1 MHTLELLTAKLPDGW
16 TCEPSG
22 DLFVE
27 VYPQTAQLPEQGWK
41 IRCNTTCIEKL
52 DTLILR
58 VADEICFRER
68 IPMKVVNGRQSMYD
82 LHAKFTDFTIAGKS
96 LTLYPGNNP
105 KDFVYIIEKTE
116 RLMKTLSVEPCAQP
130 WSDKIFASNVSYRYG
145 SYVHGQFFLRV
156 GTLRVPDRRDAF
168 VLPPGINDPFDDT
181 TTSADP
187 SESEPGAV
195 RIQGCDITECLYRNW
210 GGSVYIG
217 NSGSEEVILKEARP
231 HARIA
236 CEILSTDLLKNE
248 FKVLTT
254 LAGITDIAPRPIDLF
269 QKSGHFFL
277 LMSRLAGFTL
287 SEWKPHNE
295 PSPKRIVD
303 IAGKIAEKILELH
316 ASGSAH
322 LDISASNI
330 IVGEEDVSVS
340 LIDFENAILNASDAA
355 LAEDSK
361 QFAALLHWLAVDGVT
376 SGYIEAIHLGKQGA
390 SMTHIFESLVLC
402 QPSVEG

>member
-27 VYPQTAQLPEQGWK
+27 VSPHTPLLPEQGWK

-68 IPMKVVNGRQSMYD
+68 IPMKVVNGRQSMCD

-96 LTLYPGNNP
+96 LTLYPGNNT
-105 KDFVYIIEKTE
+105 KDFVFILEKTE
-116 RLMKTLSVEPCAQP
+116 SLMKNLSVEACAQP
-130 WSDKIFASNVSYRYG
+130 WSDKIFASSNLSYRFG
-145 SYVHGQFFLRV
+145 SYVPGQFFLRV
-156 GTLRVPDRRDAF
+156 GTMRVPDRRDAF
-168 VLPPGINDPFDDT
+168 VLPPGINDPFTDDT
-181 TTSADP
+181 TSPTDY
-187 SESEPGAV
+187 SEPGSV
-195 RIQGCDITECLYRNW
+195 RIQGCEITECLYRNW
-210 GGSVYIG
+210 GGSVYLG
-217 NSGSEEVILKEARP
+217 NSGSQEVILKQARP
-231 HARIA
+231 KARIA
-236 CEILSTDLLKNE
+236 CEILSTDLLQHE
-248 FKVLTT
+248 FQVMTKLD
-254 LAGITDIAPRPIDLF
+254 GIVDIVPRPIDLF
-269 QKSGHFFL
+269 QTSGHFFL
-277 LMSRLAGFTL
+277 LMSRLAGLTL
-287 SEWKPHNE
+287 SEWKTHNK

-303 IAGKIAEKILELH
+303 IAGTIAQKILELH
-316 ASGSAH
+316 TTGNAH

-330 IVGEEDVSVS
+330 IVGEEDVTVS

-376 SGYIEAIHLGKQGA
+376 SGYMEAIHLGKQGA
-390 SMTHIFESLVLC
+390 SMTHIFDSLKK
-402 QPSVEG
+402 